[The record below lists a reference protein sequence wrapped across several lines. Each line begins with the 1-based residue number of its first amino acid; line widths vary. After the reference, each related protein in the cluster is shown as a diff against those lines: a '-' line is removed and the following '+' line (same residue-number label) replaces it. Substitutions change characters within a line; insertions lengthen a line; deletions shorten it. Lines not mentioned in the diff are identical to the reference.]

1 MAYGKTIELFLVEG
15 DPDGFITAEL
25 SNWNGI
31 AMKIPRIG
39 IENFKYKRTDLNV
52 PGVYFLF
59 CKENDE
65 DSVYI
70 GESEDVLARLK
81 QHIQDYK
88 AGKEKYYWTTA
99 VMLFGRDLNK
109 ASIRYL
115 EHKFATMTCKANKF
129 SLITKNTYK
138 NTVVKESQIAVL
150 EEFIDNSKILIN
162 VLGYKV
168 LDDDA
173 TAVKNAQEIFYCTSN
188 NSKANASGFVSTGGF
203 TVLKGS
209 VTADKFVPSCPK
221 SNMDMKEELVKKG
234 IIVNDVFEQ
243 NYEFASPSQA
253 ASIIK
258 GSSQNGNTA
267 WVTKNGVC
275 LKDYLNSND

>member
-1 MAYGKTIELFLVEG
+1 MAYGKAIELFLVEG

-70 GESEDVLARLK
+70 GESEDVLSRLK

-115 EHKFATMTCKANKF
+115 EHKFATMTSKSNKF

-138 NTVVKESQIAVL
+138 NTVVKESQAAIL

-162 VLGYKV
+162 VLGYKF
-168 LDDDA
+168 LEEA
-173 TAVKNAQEIFYCTSN
+173 PSAKNSVEYFYCTSN
-188 NSKANASGFVSTGGF
+188 TNKANARGFVSKGGF
-203 TVLKGS
+203 TVVKGS
-209 VTADKFVPSCPK
+209 ITADAFVPSCPK
-221 SNMDMKEELVKKG
+221 NYMDAKDELIRKG

-243 NYEFASPSQA
+243 NYEFPSPSQA
-253 ASIIK
+253 ASVIK

-267 WVTKNGVC
+267 WVTKNGVP